1 MELTGI
7 PHQKTFP
14 ILTAGTV
21 LDHYEPGVREW
32 GSVVERL
39 NEVIESSPEYEYHK
53 PAPTTKEDKEHELA
67 AWLNNLDLEG
77 EEEEDFHECTNPR
90 ANPKRVE
97 LYRCTHCG
105 NPSAVLRKCKC
116 NKVRL
121 VSDLLFLPSACTVL
135 TVTLKVL
142 RHRVSEAELEEA
154 QVALYSHPSFLIL
167 SLLFHRFPLL
177 LHTLGKKV
185 ADRTQSNPHP

>member
-1 MELTGI
+1 MSRSDMIFSKPVLEKRELAGEFLKITGI

-14 ILTAGTV
+14 ILTARTV
-21 LDHYEPGVREW
+21 LDHYGPGVREW

-67 AWLNNLDLEG
+67 AWLNNLDVEG
-77 EEEEDFHECTNPR
+77 EEYEDEESSHGCANPR

-116 NKVRL
+116 NKVR
-121 VSDLLFLPSACTVL
+121 
-135 TVTLKVL
+135 
-142 RHRVSEAELEEA
+142 
-154 QVALYSHPSFLIL
+154 
-167 SLLFHRFPLL
+167 
-177 LHTLGKKV
+177 
-185 ADRTQSNPHP
+185 

>member
-14 ILTAGTV
+14 ILTARTV
-21 LDHYEPGVREW
+21 LDHYGPGVKEW
-32 GSVVERL
+32 GSVVEKL
-39 NEVIESSPEYEYHK
+39 NEVIERSPEYEHHK

-77 EEEEDFHECTNPR
+77 EEGEEEEDSHGCANPR
-90 ANPKRVE
+90 VNPKRVE

-105 NPSAVLRKCKC
+105 NPSAILRKCRC

-121 VSDLLFLPSACTVL
+121 VSVGFTGSDGCF
-135 TVTLKVL
+135 
-142 RHRVSEAELEEA
+142 
-154 QVALYSHPSFLIL
+154 
-167 SLLFHRFPLL
+167 
-177 LHTLGKKV
+177 
-185 ADRTQSNPHP
+185 

>member
-1 MELTGI
+1 MDKRELAGEFLKLTGI

-14 ILTAGTV
+14 ILAARTV
-21 LDHYEPGVREW
+21 LDHYGPGVKEW

-39 NEVIESSPEYEYHK
+39 NEVIENSPEYEHHK
-53 PAPTTKEDKEHELA
+53 PAPTTNEDKEHELA

-77 EEEEDFHECTNPR
+77 EEEDAHGCVNPR

-116 NKVRL
+116 NKVR
-121 VSDLLFLPSACTVL
+121 S
-135 TVTLKVL
+135 
-142 RHRVSEAELEEA
+142 
-154 QVALYSHPSFLIL
+154 VAN
-167 SLLFHRFPLL
+167 SLCWFCGGR
-177 LHTLGKKV
+177 
-185 ADRTQSNPHP
+185 